1 MSATVSTALPWSPPE
16 RPAPAAAGAE
26 RLRLFLLLELAAHVA
41 RVELVD
47 VEDAVEAQVVRVRA
61 QEALDVRLRGQHFEL
76 LLFEG
81 AQVLAT
87 NLRRLL
93 DLREVEPLPQTSLA
107 EAVADLEHGRS
118 GVYDKR

>member
-1 MSATVSTALPWSPPE
+1 MMATVSSTRLAME
-16 RPAPAAAGAE
+16 PAPAGAGDARPE
-26 RLRLFLLLELAAHVA
+26 RLLLLFLELPADVA

-47 VEDAVEAQVVRVRA
+47 VELAVEPEEVRVDA
-61 QEALDVRLRGQHFEL
+61 QEALDVGLRGKHLEL

-93 DLREVEPLPQTSLA
+93 DLREVEPLPQSSLA
-107 EAVADLEHGRS
+107 EAVSDLEHGEP
-118 GVYDKR
+118 GVYDKSS